1 VGPVSGIGY
10 CGCIAVGR
18 GGLFGAGTLYTI
30 VGGHFSLVVDHVV
43 PCIRHVVYGLL
54 VVAVHVVCR
63 SHIYVFGCICLCPPV
78 RHRIAV
84 VCVGLDRLAW
94 GVGAVRRAWWM
105 RWLTCDVFAMRGD
118 WRVAPWAVFCPAPLL
133 FHVVVP
139 YPPHVVPSCSASIVR
154 PCAS

>member
-1 VGPVSGIGY
+1 MGPVSGIGY

-105 RWLTCDVFAMRGD
+105 RRLTCDVFAMRGD
-118 WRVAPWAVFCPAPLL
+118 WRVAPWAVVCPVPLL

-139 YPPHVVPSCSASIVR
+139 YPPHVVPSCSASIAR